1 MKSLARW
8 SSRHRWTVV
17 GLWLV
22 TLIGLQLLDRSVGT
36 SYSEDFQPPHTDSAQ
51 VQAMLEAAAPA
62 EAGDTDRIVY
72 AVNSGSVTDR
82 HVRRRIQ
89 TSMDAVARLPHVTSV
104 TSPFSPPGTHQISS
118 NGRIAYATV
127 QFDELAEKLPI
138 DLVRRV
144 VDTARS
150 DADGGLQIEMGGQA
164 ISDTASPSLG
174 GIGFGILAAAV
185 VLFLAFGSLVA
196 TGLPL
201 LTAILSLGSSLAI
214 VDLLSNAVPMADFTP
229 ELASLIGLGV
239 GVDYAMFMV
248 SRHRSGLLSG
258 RSVLDSAITAT
269 NTAGRAVLFAGA
281 TVCIALLGMFTL
293 GLKVFYG
300 VGLGASVAVVVAV
313 LAALTLQPALLSL
326 FGHKVLSRRQRRKIG
341 RSGESESPVWNAW
354 SRQLRRSPV
363 TLAAAGL
370 LAIVVLAIP
379 ILSLRLGFSDAGN
392 EPTTNTSRRAYDLL
406 AEGFGPGFNGPFTLV
421 APDSAPNDRSGF
433 ARVLQAVSEV
443 PGVAQVAPPVTVGTG
458 AHQVLVAEVTPTTAP
473 QDGATAALLRNLREA
488 VIPNATAGTGTDVRI
503 GGVTAVDEDFSH
515 AIARHLALFIGVV
528 IGLSCLLLALV
539 FRSLVVPLLAAVMN
553 LLSVAAAFGLVT
565 AVFEKGWLKQ
575 AIGLHTTGPI
585 EPFIPVI
592 VFAVLFGLS
601 MDYEVFLVA
610 RMHEIWL
617 RTKDNDTAVT
627 RGLAETGR
635 IITAAAAIMV
645 FVFGAFALGDNRI
658 IKLFGLGLASAVL
671 IDALVI
677 RTLVLPAVMLLLG
690 RLNWAMPSGLERA
703 LWRLN
708 VEGGVQGDAEEPVEG
723 AEGAV
728 AADLAT

>member
-1 MKSLARW
+1 MRLLARW
-8 SSRHRWTVV
+8 SFRHRWTVV

-22 TLIGLQLLDRSVGT
+22 TLIGLQLLDGSVGT

-62 EAGDTDRIVY
+62 QAGDTDRIVY
-72 AVNSGSVTDR
+72 AVSTGSVTDPQ
-82 HVRRRIQ
+82 VRRRIE
-89 TSMDAVARLPHVTSV
+89 TSVDAVALLPHVTSV
-104 TSPFSPPGTHQISS
+104 TSPLSAQGTHQISS
-118 NGRIAYATV
+118 DGRIAYATV

-138 DLVRRV
+138 DEVNRV
-144 VDTARS
+144 IDTARS
-150 DADGGLQIEMGGQA
+150 DAGDGLQIEMGGQA
-164 ISDTASPSLG
+164 ISDTAAPDLG
-174 GIGFGILAAAV
+174 GVGFGILAAAV
-185 VLFLAFGSLVA
+185 VQFLAFGSLIA

-239 GVDYAMFMV
+239 GVDYAMFIV
-248 SRHRSGLLSG
+248 SRHRSGLLAG
-258 RSVLDSAITAT
+258 RSVLDSAVTAA
-269 NTAGRAVLFAGA
+269 NTSGRAVLFAGA

-300 VGLGASVAVVVAV
+300 VGLGASIAVIVTV

-326 FGHKVLSRRQRRKIG
+326 FGHRVLSRRQRRRIG
-341 RSGESESPVWNAW
+341 EAGESGSPVWNAW
-354 SRQLRRSPV
+354 SSRLRRSPRTV
-363 TLAAAGL
+363 ATAGL
-370 LAIVVLAIP
+370 LVIVVLALP
-379 ILSLRLGFSDAGN
+379 ALSLRLGFSDAGN
-392 EPTTNTSRRAYDLL
+392 EPTANTSRRAYDLL

-421 APDSAPNDRSGF
+421 APDSAPNDPAAF
-433 ARVLQAVSEV
+433 DAVLQGVSEV
-443 PGVAQVAPPVTVGTG
+443 RGVASVNPPVTVGTG
-458 AHQVLVAEVTPTTAP
+458 AHQVLVAELIPTTAP
-473 QDGATAALLRNLREA
+473 QDGATATLLRHLRA
-488 VIPNATAGTGTDVRI
+488 DVIPNATNGTGTEVRI
-503 GGVTAVDEDFSH
+503 GGATAVDEDFSH
-515 AIARHLALFIGVV
+515 AIARHLVLFIGVV
-528 IGLSCLLLALV
+528 IGLSFLLLALV

-553 LLSVAAAFGLVT
+553 LLSVAGAFGLVT
-565 AVFEKGWLKQ
+565 AVFEKGWLKEV
-575 AIGLHTTGPI
+575 IGLHTTGPI

-617 RTKDNDTAVT
+617 RTKNNDTAVT

-671 IDALVI
+671 IDALII

-690 RLNWAMPSGLERA
+690 RLNWAMPSRLERA
-703 LWRLN
+703 LPRLN
-708 VEGGVQGDAEEPVEG
+708 VDGAVEDPVEG
-723 AEGAV
+723 AVEDAEGAV
-728 AADLAT
+728 AAGLVS